1 MAREASVRTRWRALS
16 FGEESGQALLEAA
29 IAIPVLLVMVFGV
42 VAAGRVTEAKLAVQ
56 ASAREAS
63 RTLALAPSEQQG
75 MADAL
80 AAGHS
85 VAAGYGL
92 ADQRLTVAVDAN
104 GFLRGGTVTAD
115 VGYSVPLSDLPLLSF
130 FNVEVSS
137 SHSERVDIYR
147 SRTAV
152 IP

>member
-1 MAREASVRTRWRALS
+1 MARERRLS
-16 FGEESGQALLEAA
+16 NRLRSLGDESGQALLEAA
-29 IAIPVLLVMVFGV
+29 IAIPVLLIMVFGV
-42 VAAGRVTEAKLAVQ
+42 VAAGRMTEAKLAVQ

-80 AAGHS
+80 VAGHS

-104 GFLRGGTVTAD
+104 GFLRGGSVTAQ

-137 SHSERVDIYR
+137 THSERVDIYR